1 MSLRAELL
9 RIGIRMLLKRRGG
22 SLDVEQWRRN
32 MRAMERFVPHPP
44 SRSATVE
51 IEAGRVRFHRVTT
64 PASRPERNVLYLHG
78 GAYVSGAPIYYRH
91 FLWRI
96 ADALQARVWALEYR
110 LAPEH
115 AFPAALEDAVEGYRC
130 LAHHAADIRQL
141 FVVGD
146 SAGGGLALGLLLRLR
161 DDGKPLPAA
170 AVALS
175 PWTDL
180 ALTGASLRTN
190 AAADPMLNVEDL
202 PDLAKLYLAGA
213 DPRTPHAS
221 PLYGDPAG
229 LPPVL
234 IQVGSDE
241 ILRDDAVRMAEKL
254 RSHNPRSRIEIWRR
268 MPHAWQLFVPVLP
281 ESHQAIAQIG
291 AFVSE
296 MQR

>member
-9 RIGIRMLLKRRGG
+9 RVGIRVLLKRRSGP
-22 SLDVEQWRRN
+22 LDVEQWRKE
-32 MRAMERFVPHPP
+32 MRAMERLLPRPP
-44 SRSATVE
+44 ARSTT
-51 IEAGRVRFHRVTT
+51 IEVKAGRLTLHRVTT

-96 ADALQARVWALEYR
+96 ADALQARIWTLQYR

-115 AFPAALEDAVEGYRC
+115 AFPAALDDAVDAYQW
-130 LAHHAADIRQL
+130 LADHTPDNRQS
-141 FVVGD
+141 FVMGD
-146 SAGGGLALGLLLRLR
+146 SAGGGLTLGLLLKLR
-161 DDGKPLPAA
+161 DESKALPAA

-180 ALTGASLRTN
+180 ALTGLSLKTN
-190 AAADPMLNVEDL
+190 AAADPMLNADDL
-202 PDLAKLYLAGA
+202 PELARLYLGDA
-213 DPRTPHAS
+213 DPRTPYAS
-221 PLYGDPAG
+221 PLHGDPAG

-241 ILRDDAVRMAEKL
+241 ILRDDAVRMAALL
-254 RSHNPRSRIEIWRR
+254 RSDNPHSRLEVWRR

-281 ESHQAIAQIG
+281 EAHQAIAQIG
-291 AFVSE
+291 EFISGVRS
-296 MQR
+296 